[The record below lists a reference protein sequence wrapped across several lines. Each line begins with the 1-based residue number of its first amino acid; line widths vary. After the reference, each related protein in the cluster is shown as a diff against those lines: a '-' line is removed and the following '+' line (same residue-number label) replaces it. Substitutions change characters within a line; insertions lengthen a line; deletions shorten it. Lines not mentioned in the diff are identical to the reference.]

1 MEPRGPAAHDS
12 FDNMGGTG
20 EMIKAP
26 IELQDLRRKI
36 YVKMKAESSWRFTA
50 PRLLLEE
57 VE

>member
-1 MEPRGPAAHDS
+1 MEPRGPAACE
-12 FDNMGGTG
+12 FFAKTRGRG

-50 PRLLLEE
+50 PRLPLEE